1 MCTFEVHLCMMY
13 GQLILSGKPF
23 NTFSMARLKY
33 CNCVWPSLPF
43 PIPPRILLYIT
54 NPCYQACHAFYFSPT
69 RVSHHFFPMAMICDW
84 NGVFFFTLATLH
96 ICLLLI
102 HRYLW
107 NSQKCQIL
115 ISVNRDLDFFY
126 FLRFVTRTPIFF
138 LVFVYGKGV
147 QNTWTSSFKQVACLI
162 LL

>member
-1 MCTFEVHLCMMY
+1 LLPRMACIF
-13 GQLILSGKPF
+13 F
-23 NTFSMARLKY
+23 FS
-33 CNCVWPSLPF
+33 
-43 PIPPRILLYIT
+43 
-54 NPCYQACHAFYFSPT
+54 
-69 RVSHHFFPMAMICDW
+69 RVSHHFFPWPWSVIG
-84 NGVFFFTLATLH
+84 NGIGFFFILVTLH
-96 ICLLLI
+96 LCLLLI

-107 NSQKCQIL
+107 NSQKSQIL

-126 FLRFVTRTPIFF
+126 FLRFVTRIPIFCF